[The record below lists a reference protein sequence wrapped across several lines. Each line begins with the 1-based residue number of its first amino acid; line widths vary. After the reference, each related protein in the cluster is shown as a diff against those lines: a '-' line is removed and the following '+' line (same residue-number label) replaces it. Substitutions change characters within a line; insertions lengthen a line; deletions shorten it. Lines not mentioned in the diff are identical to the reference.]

1 MQQYLKQLQDSLKY
15 QNYSP
20 RTIDI
25 YTTCVGVFLKRYD
38 KDPRLIIHEDIIQ
51 FTIHLQSKNKAPKT
65 INLYKDAI
73 KHFVKH
79 ILKKYDF
86 PQIRLSKEP
95 KKLPVIL
102 SIQEIQ
108 QILNLTKNPKH
119 KLLLS
124 LTYGAGLRLSE
135 IISLKIKDVDLDR
148 NIIHLKSA
156 KGQKDRTTIFPQQSR
171 ELFLQV
177 TAWHNADELVIV
189 SERGWDIVMRTAQN
203 IFYQAIK
210 RAGIK
215 KDVTFHSL
223 RHCFAT
229 HLLEQ
234 WTDIRF
240 VQELLGHSNIRTTQ
254 IYTHVMQPALKKVKS
269 PLDNL

>member
-25 YTTCVGVFLKRYD
+25 YSTCVETFLKRHG
-38 KDPRLIIHEDIIQ
+38 KDPQLVVHEDIVQ
-51 FTIHLQSKNKAPKT
+51 FTLHLQSKNKAPKT

-86 PQIRLSKEP
+86 PHIRLSKEP

-135 IISLKIKDVDLDR
+135 IISLNIKDVDLDR
-148 NIIHLKSA
+148 NTIHLK
-156 KGQKDRTTIFPQQSR
+156 
-171 ELFLQV
+171 
-177 TAWHNADELVIV
+177 
-189 SERGWDIVMRTAQN
+189 
-203 IFYQAIK
+203 
-210 RAGIK
+210 
-215 KDVTFHSL
+215 
-223 RHCFAT
+223 
-229 HLLEQ
+229 
-234 WTDIRF
+234 
-240 VQELLGHSNIRTTQ
+240 
-254 IYTHVMQPALKKVKS
+254 
-269 PLDNL
+269 